1 MKPRLLMLAGPNGA
15 GKSTFF
21 TTHLADKGLPFINAD
36 QIAAELRQE
45 AYEAA
50 GIAEAARVRMVNEG
64 KSFITETV
72 LSDPVGAK
80 VAFLHQAEA
89 RGYDITLIFIGLA
102 NPELSAGRVMA
113 RVQKGGHDVPVDKVM
128 ACFERTLRNLE
139 RAISLLPQV
148 IVYDNSSADE
158 PYRFL
163 AEFRH
168 GQLHERTTGPV
179 PAWARRFFAAK
190 IG

>member
-36 QIAAELRQE
+36 QIAAELRLG

-50 GIAEAARVRMVNEG
+50 GIAEAARVRMLNEG

-80 VAFLHQAEA
+80 VAFLQQASA

-113 RVQKGGHDVPVDKVM
+113 RVQKGGHDVPIDKVM
-128 ACFERTLRNLE
+128 ARYERTLRNLE
-139 RAISLLPQV
+139 RAISSLPRV
-148 IVYDNSSADE
+148 IVYDNSSAE
-158 PYRFL
+158 QPYRFL
-163 AEFRH
+163 AEFRN
-168 GQLHERTTGPV
+168 GQLHERSEGPI
-179 PAWARRFFAAK
+179 PAWAQRFFPTTS
-190 IG
+190 G

>member
-21 TTHLADKGLPFINAD
+21 AAHLADKGLQFVNAD
-36 QIAAELRQE
+36 KIAAELGIE

-50 GIAEAARVRMVNEG
+50 GIAGAIRVRLVNEG

-80 VAFLHQAEA
+80 VAFLQQAHMT
-89 RGYDITLIFIGLA
+89 GYDVTLIFIGLE
-102 NPELSAGRVMA
+102 NPDLSAGRVMA
-113 RVQKGGHDVPVDKVM
+113 RVQMGGHDVPLDKIK
-128 ACFERTLRNLE
+128 ARYERTLSNLE
-139 RAISLLPQV
+139 RAIDLLPQV
-148 IVYDNSSADE
+148 IAYDNSSAEE

-163 AEFRH
+163 AEFRN
-168 GQLHERTTGPV
+168 GQLYQRAEDPI
-179 PAWARRFFAAK
+179 PQWARRFF
-190 IG
+190 GTERG

>member
-21 TTHLADKGLPFINAD
+21 STFLADKGLPFLNAD
-36 QIAAELRQE
+36 RIAAELGLE

-50 GIAEAARVRMVNEG
+50 RIAEAVRGRLMHERE
-64 KSFITETV
+64 SFICETV

-80 VAFLHQAEA
+80 VALLKEAQAS
-89 RGYDITLIFIGLA
+89 GYDVTLIFIGLA
-102 NPELSAGRVMA
+102 NAELSARRVMA
-113 RVQKGGHDVPVDKVM
+113 RVQAGGHDVPRDKII
-128 ACFERTLRNLE
+128 ARYGRTLLNLE
-139 RAISLLPQV
+139 RAIGLLPQV
-148 IVYDNSSADE
+148 IIYDNSSADE

-168 GQLHERTTGPV
+168 GQPHQRTNGPV
-179 PAWARRFFAAK
+179 PRWAKRF
-190 IG
+190 IHPGGR

>member
-1 MKPRLLMLAGPNGA
+1 MLAGPNGA

-21 TTHLADKGLPFINAD
+21 RTFLADKGLPFVNAD
-36 QIAAELRQE
+36 QIAAELGLG

-50 GIAEAARVRMVNEG
+50 SIAEAIRVRLINERD
-64 KSFITETV
+64 SFVTETV

-80 VAFLHQAEA
+80 VAFLKDAQAS
-89 RGYDITLIFIGLA
+89 GYDVTLIFIGLA
-102 NPELSAGRVMA
+102 NPDLSAGRVKA
-113 RVQKGGHDVPVDKVM
+113 RVQAGGHDVPHDKIM
-128 ACFERTLRNLE
+128 ARYERTLRNLE
-139 RAISLLPQV
+139 RAIEGLQQV
-148 IVYDNSSADE
+148 IIYDNSSANE

-168 GQLHERTTGPV
+168 GQPHQLTDDPIPG
-179 PAWARRFFAAK
+179 WARRFFPPKA